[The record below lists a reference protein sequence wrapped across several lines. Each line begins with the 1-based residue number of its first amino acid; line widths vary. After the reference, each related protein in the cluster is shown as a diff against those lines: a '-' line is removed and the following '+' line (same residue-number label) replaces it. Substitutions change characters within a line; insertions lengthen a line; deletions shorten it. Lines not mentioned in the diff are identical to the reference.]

1 MERNE
6 GIDVER
12 QIEEL
17 AVRDA
22 ERRTESERRTVRP
35 QGESFLMRFTILTG
49 RMTDKNSR
57 VVKLKTVR
65 GTEAICKMHKWN
77 G

>member
-12 QIEEL
+12 QIEER

-22 ERRTESERRTVRP
+22 ERRTERRTLRTK
-35 QGESFLMRFTILTG
+35 GESFLMRFIIQTG
-49 RMTDKNSR
+49 KMADKSSR
-57 VVKLKTVR
+57 PR
-65 GTEAICKMHKWN
+65 GW
-77 G
+77 